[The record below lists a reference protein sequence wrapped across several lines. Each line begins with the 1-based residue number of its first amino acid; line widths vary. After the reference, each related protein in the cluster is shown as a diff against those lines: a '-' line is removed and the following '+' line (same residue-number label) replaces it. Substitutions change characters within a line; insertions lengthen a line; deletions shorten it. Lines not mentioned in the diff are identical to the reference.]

1 MGDQQTNKQTNKNMK
16 MMINNDFSKLFE
28 PLFEFDPV
36 RTSSIQS
43 RPPFRCERTDSES
56 GIWEKC
62 LSLEMLP
69 TKSENLKIRVEDKK
83 LIINGKS
90 EIETKRNGFEIKSSH
105 DWTRKID
112 IPDLIDPKDIK
123 IKLSEKNLLKISAKK
138 EETKDIEIMIE

>member
-1 MGDQQTNKQTNKNMK
+1 MG
-16 MMINNDFSKLFE
+16 E

-36 RTSSIQS
+36 RTSSTIPS
-43 RPPFRCERTDSES
+43 FRCERTCLDSEN
-56 GIWEKC
+56 GTWEKC